1 MRLTAQEEYGLRC
14 LLQIARQPG
23 GYLTIPEISARESL
37 TEAYVGK
44 LMRVLRK
51 SNLVESIRGKK
62 GGYRLSKPPEQINM
76 ATALDAL
83 GGRLFGRHFCSRF
96 SGNGTVCR
104 HDGDCSI
111 RPFWSALD
119 NVVQQALG
127 RTTLRHLLGS
137 EREMQNW
144 TKTQLFEVDG
154 PAPVIRATAP

>member
-23 GYLTIPEISARESL
+23 GYMTIPEISARESL
-37 TEAYVGK
+37 TAAYVGK

-51 SNLVESIRGKK
+51 ANLVESIRGQK
-62 GGYRLSKPPEQINM
+62 GGYRLSKPPEQIDM

-83 GGRLFGRHFCSRF
+83 GGRLFGRQFCSRF
-96 SGNGTVCR
+96 SGNGKVCR

-119 NVVQQALG
+119 SVVQRALG
-127 RTTLRHLLGS
+127 RTTLRHLLGT
-137 EREMQNW
+137 ERDMQNW
-144 TKTQLFEVDG
+144 TKTHLFEGDSPV
-154 PAPVIRATAP
+154 PAARATAQ

>member
-23 GYLTIPEISARESL
+23 GYLTIPEISTREAL

-51 SNLVESIRGKK
+51 ANLVESIRGKK
-62 GGYRLSKPPEQINM
+62 GGYRLAKPPEQIDV
-76 ATALDAL
+76 ATTLDAL

-96 SGNGTVCR
+96 SGNGKVCR

-111 RPFWSALD
+111 RSFWSALD
-119 NVVQQALG
+119 SVVQRALS
-127 RTTLRHLLGS
+127 RTTLRHLLGT
-137 EREMQNW
+137 ERDMQNW
-144 TKTQLFEVDG
+144 TKTQLFEAETPG
-154 PAPVIRATAP
+154 PVIRAAAQ

>member
-1 MRLTAQEEYGLRC
+1 MRLSAQEEYGLRC

-23 GYLTIPEISARESL
+23 GYLTIPEISAREAL

-51 SNLVESIRGKK
+51 SSLVESIRGKK
-62 GGYRLSKPPEQINM
+62 GGYRLSRPPEQIDV

-96 SGNGTVCR
+96 SGNGKVCR

-111 RPFWSALD
+111 RPFWLALD
-119 NVVQQALG
+119 NVVQRALG
-127 RTTLRHLLGS
+127 RTTLQHLLGS
-137 EREMQNW
+137 EREMQVW
-144 TKTQLFEVDG
+144 TKTHLFGSDA
-154 PAPVIRATAP
+154 PAPAVRAAAQ

>member
-44 LMRVLRK
+44 LLRVLRK
-51 SNLVESIRGKK
+51 SSLVESIRGKK
-62 GGYRLSKPPEQINM
+62 GGYRLARPPEQIDM

-83 GGRLFGRHFCSRF
+83 GGRLFSRHLCSRF
-96 SGNGTVCR
+96 SGNGKVCR

-119 NVVQQALG
+119 GVVHRALS
-127 RTTLRHLLGS
+127 RTTLQHLLGS
-137 EREMQNW
+137 EKEMQTW
-144 TKTQLFEVDG
+144 TKSHLFENDAPG
-154 PAPVIRATAP
+154 PAIRASAT